1 MTRSGP
7 PPKVWNFPHFIFF
20 LTGSLFSRNR
30 DKNNSL
36 TGKSVFVLMTK
47 IVCDCVSRILL
58 FSAWLYVVHN
68 GQFSTLRTLA
78 AYYFTFLIMFIFNTI
93 FNRSKNFRSAKYW
106 IGT

>member
-1 MTRSGP
+1 MGFLQH
-7 PPKVWNFPHFIFF
+7 KVDRKYTYFYI
-20 LTGSLFSRNR
+20 LYDDLIARNR

-36 TGKSVFVLMTK
+36 TGKSLFVLMTK
-47 IVCDCVSRILL
+47 IVCDSVSRILL

-78 AYYFTFLIMFIFNTI
+78 AYYVTFLIMFIFNII